1 MFRCCRRFFVTDL
14 PDVAPADEHLGRL
27 PAVGAG
33 VNDGDVSPTAPLP
46 VGIPGALGPAALLC
60 LGDPVV
66 FLAGASRRSRG
77 WLVVGFRAGPGLLEE
92 GFERRGVR
100 DGGRDCEDV
109 GDHGS
114 DLQLRLG
121 LRGIARARVWPR
133 GVALRRRRLLLLL
146 GLSDLGKRWHLDGGR
161 VEVLIGG
168 RRQWRKLEQRR
179 LGAPASIEEVVDLKV
194 GREGK
199 TLFRVQPVQP

>member
-1 MFRCCRRFFVTDL
+1 MFRCCRRLLVTDI

-33 VNDGDVSPTAPLP
+33 VDDGDVSPAAPLP

-60 LGDPVV
+60 LGDPVL
-66 FLAGASRRSRG
+66 FLAGARRRSRS
-77 WLVVGFRAGPGLLEE
+77 WLVVGFRAGPGLLAE
-92 GFERRGVR
+92 GFERRGVQ

-109 GDHGS
+109 GAHGS
-114 DLQLRLG
+114 ELRLRLG
-121 LRGIARARVWPR
+121 LRRIARARVWLR
-133 GVALRRRRLLLLL
+133 GVARRLLLLL
-146 GLSDLGKRWHLDGGR
+146 LLGLRDLGKRWLLDGGR

-168 RRQWRKLEQRR
+168 RRRWTKLEQRR

-194 GREGK
+194 GGEGK